1 MAVIGCLG
9 DVVFTVS
16 EATVETIDNM
26 TWSGS
31 ARYATH
37 DRHLTHALT
46 EFVGLDPDQIKFDIM
61 LSSSLGT
68 DPLTEVIKIWNIERS
83 GKAVPLTIGTKCY
96 GKYRW
101 NIINHEMK
109 MKAHYRNGD
118 IHTATVSVSLQ
129 EYLER

>member
-9 DVVFTVS
+9 DIVFTVS
-16 EATVETIDNM
+16 ERVVRTLDNM

-37 DRHLTHALT
+37 QRHRAAALT
-46 EFVGLDPDQIKFDIM
+46 EFVGLDPDKISFDIT
-61 LSSSLGT
+61 LSSYLDV
-68 DPLTEVIKIWNIERS
+68 DPTAEVEKIWNIERS
-83 GKAVPLTIGTKCY
+83 GQAVPLTIGTKCY

-101 NIINHEMK
+101 TITKHEVK
-109 MKAHYRNGD
+109 PKAHYRNGD

-129 EYLER
+129 EYLRG